1 MIGSLQSELFRAVR
15 LVVDTGIHSKRWTRE
30 EAIKYMMD
38 NAGQVKSAAESEIE
52 RYIVWP
58 AQATAYMVGRIKI
71 LELREKAKNEL
82 GNRFDI
88 KDFHSVVLMN
98 GVLPLT
104 VLEKLI
110 DEYIAN
116 NS

>member
-52 RYIVWP
+52 
-58 AQATAYMVGRIKI
+58 
-71 LELREKAKNEL
+71 
-82 GNRFDI
+82 
-88 KDFHSVVLMN
+88 
-98 GVLPLT
+98 
-104 VLEKLI
+104 
-110 DEYIAN
+110 
-116 NS
+116 